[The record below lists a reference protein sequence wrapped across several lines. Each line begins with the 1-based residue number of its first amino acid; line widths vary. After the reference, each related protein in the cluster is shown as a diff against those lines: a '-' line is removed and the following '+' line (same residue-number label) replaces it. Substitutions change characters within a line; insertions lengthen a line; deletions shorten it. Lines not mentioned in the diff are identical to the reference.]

1 MRYVVD
7 GYCYWSNLTK
17 PNKLSRK
24 WDLYLNVSPEALD
37 KFKEEGITPKLI
49 KDEKDR
55 AFFAVRFC
63 KQQAYADLTYPSPPI
78 YDKEGERIS
87 LLEEIPN
94 GLKIKVKFEQW
105 TGMTEWGHIN
115 YMRLLAIKLLEDIP
129 HEFDKVATWI

>member
-1 MRYVVD
+1 MHYTID

-24 WDLYLNVSPEALD
+24 WDLHLNVSTEALD
-37 KFKEEGITPKLI
+37 KFKEEGILPKLI

-63 KQQAYADLTYPSPPI
+63 KQQAYADLTYPSPPV
-78 YDKEGERIS
+78 YDKEDNRID
-87 LLEEIPN
+87 LLDEIPN
-94 GLKIKVKFEQW
+94 GLRIKVKFEQW
-105 TGMTEWGHIN
+105 KGETQWGHIN
-115 YMRLLAIKLLEDIP
+115 FMRLLAIKLLEDIP